1 MTQGN
6 NATQIMTIRYEVY
19 SNEMLSG
26 TSYFKDKDEAIEK
39 AQELTKEMGIQ
50 FYVFEV
56 TTELIYKGE

>member
-1 MTQGN
+1 M
-6 NATQIMTIRYEVY
+6 MIRYEVY

>member
-1 MTQGN
+1 M
-6 NATQIMTIRYEVY
+6 IRYEVY

-26 TSYFKDKDEAIEK
+26 TSYFKDKDKAIEK